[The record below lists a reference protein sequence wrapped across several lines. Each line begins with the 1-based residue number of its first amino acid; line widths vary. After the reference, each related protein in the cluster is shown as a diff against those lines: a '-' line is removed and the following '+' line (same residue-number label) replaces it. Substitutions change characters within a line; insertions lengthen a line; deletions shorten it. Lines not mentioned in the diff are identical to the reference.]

1 MPSISVKNNTDSRL
15 KVGFFILGMLHSTR
29 WTNNLEPGKNSFEIR
44 HEHGDGFD
52 DVETTAQLAKMAAA
66 GGSGTAAVVTGTAG
80 VLGSAP
86 LPLAVP
92 VAGLLWRA
100 ANAVGARC
108 AEEAPDSIKRV
119 NLSVWFSPIEL
130 VICTGGA
137 GIEVWHAGQKL

>member
-1 MPSISVKNNTDSRL
+1 
-15 KVGFFILGMLHSTR
+15 MLHSTR
-29 WTNNLEPGKNSFEIR
+29 WTNNLEPGKTFNAGEFPSFLPQSFEIR

-100 ANAVGARC
+100 ANAGGSC
-108 AEEAPDSIKRV
+108 
-119 NLSVWFSPIEL
+119 L
-130 VICTGGA
+130 VVIL
-137 GIEVWHAGQKL
+137 IVQER